1 MNTLDEIFTKYNI
14 VKFER
19 STFKGYEDYPAIG
32 LFNKDGVEIAQ
43 IADRTSYYI
52 TEEAHMVDENGDDVQ
67 EDNPFESNAK
77 CLFEIHTAL
86 AFRTKSEYRKV
97 SDVVP
102 DLNEWLCNEEVMVT
116 VAYRINGKDVE
127 DPCEYFYK
135 ELLKLLKPKLKEA
148 CSESKSVIKM
158 KHIVDTYKYYDR
170 YKENYIWRYFKE
182 DYGLPKSWSIAAFKK
197 EAKRA
202 TIKLIG
208 KV

>member
-1 MNTLDEIFTKYNI
+1 MTLAEIFTKYKI

-32 LFNKDGVEIAQ
+32 LFNKDGVEMAQ
-43 IADRTSYYI
+43 ITDRSAYYI
-52 TEEAHMVDENGDDVQ
+52 SEEPYMFDENGEDVQ

-86 AFRTKSEYRKV
+86 AFRTKSEYSKL
-97 SDVVP
+97 SDLVD
-102 DLNEWLCNEEVMVT
+102 DLNEWLRNEEVMVST
-116 VAYRINGKDVE
+116 AYRINGKDVE
-127 DPCEYFYK
+127 DPGEYFYK
-135 ELLKLLKPKLKEA
+135 ELLKLLKPQLKEA

-158 KHIVDTYKYYDR
+158 KHIVDTYKYYER

-182 DYGLPKSWSIAAFKK
+182 DHDLPKSWSIAAFKK